1 MTVIIHKLRC
11 RYFRQEKNWNEKIT
25 IMKSIPYIEFTKL
38 ESEQSGTGSKWYY
51 MSHLSNACA
60 AEDSHR
66 TSAYAICLL
75 SEGTLQLETD
85 LFVQKAEA
93 PAIFTIAPGRIRKFT
108 DLGSEYDA
116 KIFFFRKEI
125 FMEGQA
131 DINFLDKL
139 DFFEKTGQQV
149 KSLSPDQFK
158 EFQTLFR
165 LIHKKSGEN
174 NLHTSAI
181 IRSLIYIIL
190 YEIDEI
196 HQEQIQETTSGTEAH
211 NHILAQFKMLLAEHF
226 IEERGVTFYAEKM
239 FLTPKYFSTVI
250 KEISGKT
257 AGKWI
262 NEMILLESKVRLQNM
277 ENTVAGI
284 AYDLNFSDPSHFGR
298 FFKKHTGISPSEYR
312 SGK

>member
-1 MTVIIHKLRC
+1 
-11 RYFRQEKNWNEKIT
+11 
-25 IMKSIPYIEFTKL
+25 MKSIPYIEFTKL
-38 ESEQSGTGSKWYY
+38 ETEQTHSDSKWYY
-51 MSHLSNACA
+51 MSHLSKACA

-75 SEGTLQLETD
+75 SEGSLRLETD

-108 DLGSEYDA
+108 DLGADYDA
-116 KIFFFRKEI
+116 KILFFRKEV

-149 KSLSPDQFK
+149 MSLSAEQFE
-158 EFQTLFR
+158 EFQTLFH
-165 LIHKKSGEN
+165 LVHKKSGEKD
-174 NLHTSAI
+174 LHTSAI

-196 HQEQIQETTSGTEAH
+196 HQKQDPAEPEETGSH
-211 NHILAQFKMLLAEHF
+211 NHILAQFKMLLADHF
-226 IEERGVTFYAEKM
+226 VEERSVAFYAEKM

-250 KEISGKT
+250 KETSGKT
-257 AGKWI
+257 AGEWI
-262 NEMILLESKVRLQNM
+262 NEMVLLESKVRLQNM
-277 ENTVAGI
+277 ENTIAQI

-298 FFKKHTGISPSEYR
+298 FFKNQMGINPSEYR
-312 SGK
+312 KGF